1 MILPIAAL
9 LALVAADVR
18 TEHTT
23 RARCMATLESMRPKH
38 FATCGLAAD
47 FMAEVLRL
55 LRRVFELDFDLAT
68 LRQHIADFSHRLD
81 KLFIKCHIL
90 DEAPGDLQHQT
101 CTHLAIKNAMQ
112 CPAIHVGSRVF
123 HLWPHGAA
131 HSSEVKTALRGIQTV
146 VDVTLHR
153 LNSELPDDDFRID
166 MSVFDFFWWHQAK
179 HNHGSDSFAWSDFKT
194 LTQKRLRRLL
204 RSCGVQAEQLALGV
218 QEFFQAGSLLYDD
231 FVLTSLQSSSANSS
245 SFQKKYPDNR
255 ELWVKSLSSDF
266 QATANQSGNF
276 CVLPKLVTFYL
287 SIEASSCQ
295 VERDLGLVKCV
306 ADSQCGKNQ
315 CSSQL
320 IEACVELIRDGP
332 QSESELFTRL
342 AGPSEPA
349 GSSFGSIAF
358 PGVFSSQLLLTDWS
372 RTCIQLWRER
382 YGSRFR
388 LYNQRSD
395 KGKQRGHCKLSEA
408 SLVSAQSRGRD
419 AIVSGLGQDIS
430 LFGQKRESLARKPDH
445 RLEKSTVWNTSFE
458 KVFKLSN
465 ARAQQN
471 KQLANLR
478 TRRANPYPVGS
489 LRVGGIFKQCQDQQP
504 VRNTAAVCHA
514 IDLCSQPVRS
524 HPQMATVRIDASIK
538 ATRLLMQLQSAT
550 TIVLDHI
557 SVVDYCE
564 NLGCHAAFLHL
575 FVFPAD

>member
-1 MILPIAAL
+1 
-9 LALVAADVR
+9 
-18 TEHTT
+18 
-23 RARCMATLESMRPKH
+23 MRPKH
-38 FATCGLAAD
+38 FATWGLAAD

-231 FVLTSLQSSSANSS
+231 FLTPLQSSSANSSS

-255 ELWVKSLSSDF
+255 ELCVKSLSSDF

-306 ADSQCGKNQ
+306 ADSQCGK
-315 CSSQL
+315 
-320 IEACVELIRDGP
+320 I
-332 QSESELFTRL
+332 
-342 AGPSEPA
+342 
-349 GSSFGSIAF
+349 
-358 PGVFSSQLLLTDWS
+358 
-372 RTCIQLWRER
+372 
-382 YGSRFR
+382 
-388 LYNQRSD
+388 
-395 KGKQRGHCKLSEA
+395 
-408 SLVSAQSRGRD
+408 
-419 AIVSGLGQDIS
+419 
-430 LFGQKRESLARKPDH
+430 
-445 RLEKSTVWNTSFE
+445 
-458 KVFKLSN
+458 N
-465 ARAQQN
+465 A
-471 KQLANLR
+471 
-478 TRRANPYPVGS
+478 
-489 LRVGGIFKQCQDQQP
+489 
-504 VRNTAAVCHA
+504 
-514 IDLCSQPVRS
+514 
-524 HPQMATVRIDASIK
+524 HP
-538 ATRLLMQLQSAT
+538 
-550 TIVLDHI
+550 
-557 SVVDYCE
+557 
-564 NLGCHAAFLHL
+564 N
-575 FVFPAD
+575 